1 MLDAEGWIAAQAAAE
16 ELDAQSSTWRVV
28 LFRALR
34 DGDLLK
40 VQWCCERHPAAIH
53 ENFTR
58 DMNSWELEWDS
69 TKWFEF
75 LDSTCLYIATLHS
88 HAHVVEWL
96 LDNGVD
102 VDTKCYAG
110 QVAAD
115 SIGEARYD
123 EEAVE
128 KIKTLLRRPKQPPKP
143 PNPPTARANVGYEDV
158 SKIVYELVESGDPN
172 VPPAREAK
180 RVTETVVRCKIVASW
195 RSYWLPPGT
204 TFQLCYRIKP
214 DGEGKGVDRWS
225 SETVHGHSKTL
236 TGMQDSSIYE
246 LRVRA
251 QNSAGWSEFSPVSS
265 VTTPKPK

>member
-1 MLDAEGWIAAQAAAE
+1 MLDAEGWLAAQADAE
-16 ELDAQSSTWRVV
+16 ELEKQSSTWRVV

-195 RSYWLPPGT
+195 RSVPAAAGHHLSAVLPHQARRGGQGRRPVE
-204 TFQLCYRIKP
+204 P
-214 DGEGKGVDRWS
+214 
-225 SETVHGHSKTL
+225 ETVHGHSTRSPACR
-236 TGMQDSSIYE
+236 TWHIRWAGPRAE
-246 LRVRA
+246 LGGPRA
-251 QNSAGWSEFSPVSS
+251 SAPCSS

>member
-1 MLDAEGWIAAQAAAE
+1 MRGPVPPPHPSSFLRYSTARRISPPGESDFAASVCSTRRVGSRADAE
-16 ELDAQSSTWRVV
+16 ELEKQSSTWRVV

-128 KIKTLLRRPKQPPKP
+128 KIKTLRRRPKQPPKP
-143 PNPPTARANVGYEDV
+143 RTRRRRAR
-158 SKIVYELVESGDPN
+158 
-172 VPPAREAK
+172 
-180 RVTETVVRCKIVASW
+180 T
-195 RSYWLPPGT
+195 
-204 TFQLCYRIKP
+204 
-214 DGEGKGVDRWS
+214 
-225 SETVHGHSKTL
+225 
-236 TGMQDSSIYE
+236 
-246 LRVRA
+246 
-251 QNSAGWSEFSPVSS
+251 SA
-265 VTTPKPK
+265 TRT